1 MEKRELINR
10 LTASG
15 LLLIVFFVAR
25 YKGMI
30 YGSELLSFIIL
41 TSAVIIIL
49 YEEMVYS
56 GLLLI
61 AFFIPLSEAMIYVG
75 MLLALIGWAC
85 KLRKKKSSKSTLRT
99 PLDFPVITFIIINFI
114 SIFNSSFLKQSL
126 TVTPGFIAGIL
137 FGYYLVFSNITDKKF
152 LKKFVL
158 VMVLGGTTTA
168 CIGIFQYLIWGTER
182 TSATL
187 ANPNVLASYLAMM
200 IPIVFSLLLY
210 ESKKSKKKLLLTF
223 SLITMVICL
232 VFTHSRA
239 GWLALVGA
247 MSFLLLIEKEKRLA
261 VGLTLVIV
269 VAASLL
275 IPSVNAR
282 LRTIFDLI
290 VNKERIYGA
299 KSALQMIKDYPLT
312 GIGINTFYHV
322 YPQYQLPEA
331 REHLVHAHNI
341 FLQIGAEIGLFGLV
355 TLLWLLIRVFKIGW
369 ETLRRTKDDYLQA
382 LTIGLL
388 ASLIASLID
397 QEFDFTWWVGRLFIF
412 FWVLLA
418 VLLAARNITLK
429 NRNV

>member
-1 MEKRELINR
+1 LEKRELINR

-15 LLLIVFFVAR
+15 LLLIIFFIAR

-49 YEEMVYS
+49 YERMVYS

-61 AFFIPLSEAMIYVG
+61 AFFIPLCEAMIYVG
-75 MLLALIGWAC
+75 MLLVFIGWIY
-85 KLRKKKSSKSTLRT
+85 KLARKKSKGVLRT
-99 PLDFPVITFIIINFI
+99 PLDLPIIIFVIIGFI

-232 VFTHSRA
+232 ILTRSRA

-247 MSFLLLIEKEKRLA
+247 MSFLLLIEKKKRLA
-261 VGLTLVIV
+261 VGLTLIIIV
-269 VAASLL
+269 VASIL

-312 GIGINTFYHV
+312 GIGVNTFYHV

-331 REHLVHAHNI
+331 KEHLVHAHNI
-341 FLQIGAEIGLFGLV
+341 FLQIGAEIGLFGVV

-369 ETLRRTKDDYLQA
+369 EILRKAKDDYLRA
-382 LTIGLL
+382 LAIGLL
-388 ASLIASLID
+388 ASLIAFLID
-397 QEFDFTWWVGRLFIF
+397 QEFDSTWWLERLFIF

-418 VLLAARNITLK
+418 VLLAARNITLE

>member
-1 MEKRELINR
+1 MEKRKLINR

-15 LLLIVFFVAR
+15 LLLIIFFIAR

-49 YEEMVYS
+49 YERTVLYS

-75 MLLALIGWAC
+75 MLLVLIGWIY
-85 KLRKKKSSKSTLRT
+85 KLARKKSKGVLRT
-99 PLDFPVITFIIINFI
+99 PLDLPIIIFVIIGFI

-126 TVTPGFIAGIL
+126 TATPGFIAGIL

-223 SLITMVICL
+223 SFITMVICL

-247 MSFLLLIEKEKRLA
+247 MSFLLLIEKKKRLA

-312 GIGINTFYHV
+312 GIGVNTFYHV

-369 ETLRRTKDDYLQA
+369 ETLRRTKNNYLQA
-382 LTIGLL
+382 LTTGLL
-388 ASLIASLID
+388 ASLIAFLIN
-397 QEFDFTWWVGRLFIF
+397 QGFDSTWWLERLFIF

-418 VLLAARNITLK
+418 VLLAARNITLE

>member
-1 MEKRELINR
+1 
-10 LTASG
+10 
-15 LLLIVFFVAR
+15 
-25 YKGMI
+25 MI

-49 YEEMVYS
+49 YERMVYS

-61 AFFIPLSEAMIYVG
+61 AFFIPLCEAMIYVG
-75 MLLALIGWAC
+75 MLLVLIGWAC

-99 PLDFPVITFIIINFI
+99 PLDLPIIIFVIIGFI

-210 ESKKSKKKLLLTF
+210 ESKRGKKTLLTF

-247 MSFLLLIEKEKRLA
+247 MSFLLLIEKKKRLA

-369 ETLRRTKDDYLQA
+369 ETLRRTKNNYLQA

-388 ASLIASLID
+388 ASLIAFLID
-397 QEFDFTWWVGRLFIF
+397 QEFDSTWWVGRLFIF

>member
-1 MEKRELINR
+1 
-10 LTASG
+10 
-15 LLLIVFFVAR
+15 
-25 YKGMI
+25 MI

-49 YEEMVYS
+49 YERMVYS

-61 AFFIPLSEAMIYVG
+61 AFFIPLCEAMIYVG
-75 MLLALIGWAC
+75 MLLVFIGWIY
-85 KLRKKKSSKSTLRT
+85 KLARKKSKGVLRT
-99 PLDFPVITFIIINFI
+99 PLDLPIIIFVIIGFI

-232 VFTHSRA
+232 ILTRSRA

-247 MSFLLLIEKEKRLA
+247 MSFLLLIEKKKRLA
-261 VGLTLVIV
+261 VGLTLIIIV
-269 VAASLL
+269 VASIL

-312 GIGINTFYHV
+312 GIGVNTFYHV

-331 REHLVHAHNI
+331 KEHLVHAHNI
-341 FLQIGAEIGLFGLV
+341 FLQIGAEIGLFGVV

-369 ETLRRTKDDYLQA
+369 EILRKAKDDYLRA
-382 LTIGLL
+382 LAIGLL
-388 ASLIASLID
+388 ASLIAFLID
-397 QEFDFTWWVGRLFIF
+397 QEFDSTWWLERLFIF

-418 VLLAARNITLK
+418 VLLAARNITLE